1 MIKNRSRRKKYQKN
15 EAQVCLNYH
24 MSIIEENVRFL
35 NIEDVLQ
42 SSKTTIVQI
51 QLKSWLNEKSK
62 NKIIMFS
69 QFYLLFVSLYSLK
82 DQS

>member
-1 MIKNRSRRKKYQKN
+1 
-15 EAQVCLNYH
+15 

-35 NIEDVLQ
+35 NIENVLQ

-62 NKIIMFS
+62 DKIIVFS